1 MAKSVPKKIGFLLSS
16 LNFGGAER
24 VTLNLA
30 KELQASGAQVD
41 ILLMSMQGEFLEEA
55 QKHFRVINLKCNK
68 TYKLPGKLLLYFLIH
83 RPTVL
88 VSSFWKIN
96 LCACFAR
103 ILFPFV
109 SLILW
114 EHSPPSKN
122 KLNNRFLYWLTSSL
136 FYRLAKKVVTV
147 SNGVHKDVSNWTT
160 GLQDKLI
167 VIFNAIPP
175 PELNIFLRPKRLGN
189 KKVVWVGR
197 LEEPKNPKLLL
208 EAFALLPRETNISLS
223 YVGDG
228 SLRFGLEQRCKELNL
243 ENKVTFLGFQPNP
256 YEVVVDSDLLVL
268 SSEREGLGNVI
279 IEAMHCGLRVVS
291 TDCGEGIHD
300 ILLNNHYGT
309 IVPCGDPY
317 AMAKAIQDELMY
329 QHDGK
334 DQIKGAE
341 RFLPK
346 VIVNQFLSA
355 MH

>member
-1 MAKSVPKKIGFLLSS
+1 MTKSVPKKIGFLLSS

-24 VTLNLA
+24 VSLNLA
-30 KELQASGAQVD
+30 KELQASGAEVD

-55 QKHFRVINLKCNK
+55 LKHFKVINLNCNK
-68 TYKLPGKLLLYFLIH
+68 TYKLPGKLLLYLLLH

-122 KLNNRFLYWLTSSL
+122 RSNNKFLYWSTSSI
-136 FYRLAKKVVTV
+136 FYRLSKKVVTV

-167 VIFNAIPP
+167 VIFNPIPP
-175 PELNIFLRPKRLGN
+175 PELNILSRPKRVES
-189 KKVVWVGR
+189 KKVIWVGR
-197 LEEPKNPKLLL
+197 LEEPKNPNLLL
-208 EAFALLPRETNISLS
+208 EAFALLPRESDISLV

-228 SLRFGLEQRCKELNL
+228 SLRFGLEQRCKELDL
-243 ENKVTFLGFQPNP
+243 ENKVTFLGFRSNP
-256 YEVVVDSDLLVL
+256 YEEIVNSDLLVL
-268 SSEREGLGNVI
+268 SSDREGLGNVI
-279 IEAMHCGLRVVS
+279 VEAMHCGLRVVS

-300 ILLNNHYGT
+300 ILLKNHFGT
-309 IVPCGDPY
+309 IVPCGDKY
-317 AMAKAIQDELMY
+317 SMAKAIQDELMY
-329 QHDGK
+329 QHDGR

-355 MH
+355 ML